1 MVIMKP
7 SYFAAGLIGVL
18 ALLLGRSAV
27 GAPVTESEAISL
39 AEWWYAAEVNAPT
52 TALPVAEKQARVAA
66 QNKHTVSYVLGHDNL
81 QPTRKAT
88 DAVAAYLVAFEP
100 SGFVVVSGEDTLQ
113 PVLVFSATG
122 SCNWSGDPKTNY
134 LSYYLGRSVARAV
147 EQERSSAAKK
157 ATHPNWTHFREQMKS
172 GISQPTAVGA
182 SSDAKNGDKG
192 GIYVMLPTALWGQGN
207 HYNNVCVANNG
218 GNGVP
223 TGCVATAMAIKFR
236 FHEWPWTGN
245 GSHSYNDTWGSVQYS
260 HSVNFG
266 AQSYNWDNMLT
277 NSLTADNADVAN
289 LMYDCG
295 VAVDM
300 DYEVGSSGAWPYGG
314 DISPAINN
322 YFRYRGTY
330 VINSRTT
337 SDHTP
342 GMSYCIQCGVPVVV
356 GTDDHCF
363 VACGY
368 RDTVTP
374 YFYFNMGWD
383 GGNNAWYD
391 VNDIVPDSNLPLN
404 GSLPYSTPN
413 DYAYADAS
421 VSSSGNGDLQ
431 TPYKTAADGQSGV
444 SSGGVLWLKG
454 GLYQGAGNT
463 NLTWSKPMTVNC
475 YLGTATV
482 GQH

>member
-18 ALLLGRSAV
+18 ALLLCRSAG

-52 TALPVAEKQARVAA
+52 TALPAAEKQARVAA
-66 QNKHTVSYVLGHDNL
+66 KNRHTVSYVVGRDNF
-81 QPTRKAT
+81 QSTRKTT
-88 DAVAAYLVAFEP
+88 DAMAAYVVAFEP
-100 SGFVVVSGEDTLQ
+100 SGLVVVSGEDTLQ
-113 PVLVFSATG
+113 PVLVFSAAG
-122 SCNWSGDPKTNY
+122 SFDWSGDPKTNY
-134 LSYYLGRSVARAV
+134 LAYYLGRSVAGAV
-147 EQERSSAAKK
+147 EQERSLAVKHTPHA
-157 ATHPNWTHFREQMKS
+157 NWTLFREQIKS
-172 GISQPTAVGA
+172 GMSQPTATGT
-182 SSDAKNGDKG
+182 SSANRNEDKG
-192 GIYVMLPTALWGQGN
+192 GTYVLLPTALWGQGS
-207 HYNNVCVANNG
+207 HYNNVCMANNG
-218 GNGVP
+218 GIGVP

-236 FHEWPWTGN
+236 FHQWPWAGN
-245 GSHSYNDTWGSVQYS
+245 GSHSYSDTWGSVKYP

-266 AQSYNWDNMLT
+266 TQTFNWDNMPT
-277 NSLTADNADVAN
+277 NSLSVDNSDIAN

-300 DYEVGSSGAWPYGG
+300 DYEAGSSGAWPYGG

-342 GMSYCIQCGVPVVV
+342 GMMYCIQCGVPVVV

-368 RDTVTP
+368 RNTLAP

-391 VNDIVPDSNLPLN
+391 VTDIIPDSNLPLN

-413 DYAYADAS
+413 DYAYVDGVTS
-421 VSSSGNGDLQ
+421 GGNGNLQ
-431 TPYKTAADGQSGV
+431 TPYQTVASGVSGV
-444 SSGGVLWLKG
+444 SSSGVLWLKTGQYTGNG
-454 GLYQGAGNT
+454 GLLLN
-463 NLTWSKPMTVNC
+463 KPMTINS
-475 YLGTATV
+475 YLGAATV
-482 GQH
+482 GN